1 VWPLTLRERQ
11 ALRMLRSVLRR
22 RFGPKTEE
30 VTEGL
35 RERDMYHNDE
45 LPNFYCSHDI
55 TKVVKTMRMR

>member
-1 VWPLTLRERQ
+1 
-11 ALRMLRSVLRR
+11 MLRSVLRR